1 MAMGYA
7 VIAVIGGA
15 IVPAIA
21 ELVVHL
27 SVLHLVALV
36 LLSANA
42 SVLGIAL
49 LNFFR
54 SAGWSTG
61 PVQQNPIRPS

>member
-1 MAMGYA
+1 MAMGYT

-15 IVPAIA
+15 ISVIA
-21 ELVVHL
+21 GLVFHL
-27 SVLHLVALV
+27 SVLHLLAVV
-36 LLSANA
+36 VLSASA

-49 LNFFR
+49 LNSFR
-54 SAGWSTG
+54 IAGWSTG

>member
-7 VIAVIGGA
+7 VIAVIGEA
-15 IVPAIA
+15 IVSAIA
-21 ELVVHL
+21 ELVIHL
-27 SVLHLVALV
+27 SVLHLLTLV
-36 LLSANA
+36 VLSANA

-54 SAGWSTG
+54 SAGWPTG
-61 PVQQNPIRPS
+61 PIQQNPIRPP